1 MEATSIYSSTG
12 LILTTLLTIW
22 FFYKASHHKK
32 ALYGIIIWMI
42 LVGILAIVGFYQVTD
57 AVPPRIVFLLMP
69 GVFLVLALFLSKKA
83 KARMDT
89 LSLKWLTLLHIVRL
103 PVEIILFQMYL
114 AGSIPVLMTFEGY
127 NYDILSG
134 ITAPI
139 IYYFVFVNKKLG
151 RKSLLVWN
159 FVCLGLLLNIL
170 TIAVLSA
177 ETPFQKLAFDQPNVG
192 VTQFPFVWLPAIIV
206 PLVLFSH
213 LASIRQLTDRNFNLI
228 KNH

>member
-1 MEATSIYSSTG
+1 MEAISIYSSAG

-22 FFYKASHHKK
+22 FFYKASNHKK

-42 LVGILAIVGFYQVTD
+42 VVGILGIMGFYQVTD

-69 GVFLVLALFLSKKA
+69 GVILVLALFLSKKA
-83 KARMDT
+83 KAWMDT
-89 LSLKWLTLLHIVRL
+89 LSLKWLTLLHIVRV
-103 PVEIILFQMYL
+103 PVEIILFRIYL

-139 IYYFVFVNKKLG
+139 IYYFVFVRKKLG

-159 FVCLGLLLNIL
+159 LVCLGLLLNIL

-177 ETPFQKLAFDQPNVG
+177 QTPFQKLAFDQPNVG

-213 LASIRQLTDRNFNLI
+213 LASIRQLVVAARQR
-228 KNH
+228 